1 MLNEHRIA
9 AISVQLAPGFIRN
22 NNIEQNYPGL
32 QGEVA
37 YGDEL
42 TPSHLIT
49 FPPRR
54 RSGNRRA
61 IRRGSQ
67 RSQGRQSGPSLLRI
81 RPAAAAVSLAYRVR
95 LIPGSIPVPDTHS

>member
-9 AISVQLAPGFIRN
+9 AISVQLTPGFIRN
-22 NNIEQNYPGL
+22 NNIGQNYPGL
-32 QGEVA
+32 QGEVT

-42 TPSHLIT
+42 TPSYLIA

-54 RSGNRRA
+54 RSGNGRA

-67 RSQGRQSGPSLLRI
+67 RSQGRQSRPSLRI
-81 RPAAAAVSLAYRVR
+81 RTAAAAFSLAYRVR